1 MQRWEHFHHSADI
14 GVRGFGERLED
25 AFAQAATALTAIVTE
40 PDRVQPRSPV
50 KISCRSDDVELLL
63 MEWLNAVIFEM
74 SVRKM
79 LFARFDIEIRNGDL
93 LATAWGE
100 GIDIERHQPAVE
112 PKGATLTELEV
123 LETDRGWQAQ
133 CIIDV

>member
-1 MQRWEHFHHSADI
+1 MQHWEHFHHSADI
-14 GVRGFGERLED
+14 GVRGVGKRLED

-50 KISCRSDDVELLL
+50 RISCHSGNVELLL

-79 LFARFDIEIRNGDL
+79 LFARFDIKIRNGDL

-100 GIDIERHQPAVE
+100 SIDIERHQPAVE

-123 LETDRGWQAQ
+123 HENDRGWLAQ